1 MNTGIQEIDNII
13 GELKTSELLV
23 IGGDYSIGKTSLLV
37 SLLKNISVENKI
49 PSTFFNYRDTNQ
61 TLMNRLLSIINKI
74 PFKNFLTSNFTEN
87 ERMKIFSNYGKI
99 EKAPI
104 FFVDDFSNIKT
115 FEEFKIKCI
124 YSIRQ
129 NSSKIIFINNLQQFH
144 NFLSDNVS
152 ISQTIRNLKSISK
165 ELNILI
171 IVSSNIT
178 VNGNKAPKLSD
189 FPFYEEIEETSDI
202 IFLINRPEFYKI
214 YEWDDNYST
223 CVNQAEII
231 IAKNRFGKNSNVKI
245 SYNNEYKY
253 FSNLENIYIHSNSE
267 VVGFEKLNKSFSE
280 VNLNINDDDDEEMP
294 F

>member
-1 MNTGIQEIDNII
+1 M
-13 GELKTSELLV
+13 
-23 IGGDYSIGKTSLLV
+23 
-37 SLLKNISVENKI
+37 
-49 PSTFFNYRDTNQ
+49 
-61 TLMNRLLSIINKI
+61 
-74 PFKNFLTSNFTEN
+74 
-87 ERMKIFSNYGKI
+87 
-99 EKAPI
+99 
-104 FFVDDFSNIKT
+104 
-115 FEEFKIKCI
+115 
-124 YSIRQ
+124 
-129 NSSKIIFINNLQQFH
+129 QQFH

-152 ISQTIRNLKSISK
+152 IPQTIRNLKSISK

-178 VNGNKAPKLSD
+178 VNGNNAPKLSD

-253 FSNLENIYIHSNSE
+253 FSNIENIYIHINSE
-267 VVGFEKLNKSFSE
+267 IVGFEKLNKSFSE
-280 VNLNINDDDDEEMP
+280 VNININDDDDEEMP

>member
-87 ERMKIFSNYGKI
+87 ERMKTFSNYGKI

-129 NSSKIIFINNLQQFH
+129 NSSKIIFINDLQQFH

>member
-87 ERMKIFSNYGKI
+87 ERMKIFSNYVKI

-129 NSSKIIFINNLQQFH
+129 NSSKIIFINDLQQFH

-152 ISQTIRNLKSISK
+152 IAQTIRNLKSISK

-178 VNGNKAPKLSD
+178 VNGNNAPKLSD

-253 FSNLENIYIHSNSE
+253 FSNIENIYIHINSE
-267 VVGFEKLNKSFSE
+267 IVGFEKLNKSFSE
-280 VNLNINDDDDEEMP
+280 VNININDDDDEEMP